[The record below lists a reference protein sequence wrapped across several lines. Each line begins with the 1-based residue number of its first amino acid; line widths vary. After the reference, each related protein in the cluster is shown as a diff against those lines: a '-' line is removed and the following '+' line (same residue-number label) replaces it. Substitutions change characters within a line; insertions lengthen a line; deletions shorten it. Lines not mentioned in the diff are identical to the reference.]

1 MEGSRTSALSGLWR
15 EDRAIG
21 ALRRF
26 PRQERCKR
34 VRPDEKE
41 CYVISLLVSFLRFL
55 GRYGAI
61 VGRVGF
67 LEVEVSRAA
76 CNVVRDNRQKSNEE
90 GFYGSFGGGGFV
102 LSHFRGAP
110 LAVLGF
116 YTMPRG

>member
-1 MEGSRTSALSGLWR
+1 MG
-15 EDRAIG
+15 DRAIG

-41 CYVISLLVSFLRFL
+41 CYVMSLSVSFFRFL

-61 VGRVGF
+61 VDWIGF
-67 LEVEVSRAA
+67 LVVEMSRAA
-76 CNVVRDNRQKSNEE
+76 CNLVSYNRQKGNEK
-90 GFYGSFGGGGFV
+90 GFDDSFGGSRLA

>member
-1 MEGSRTSALSGLWR
+1 MG
-15 EDRAIG
+15 DRAIG

-41 CYVISLLVSFLRFL
+41 RYVMSLSVSFLRFL

-61 VGRVGF
+61 VDWIGF
-67 LEVEVSRAA
+67 LVVEMSRAA
-76 CNVVRDNRQKSNEE
+76 CYVVGDYRQKGNEK
-90 GFYGSFGGGGFV
+90 GFYDSFGGGGFA

-110 LAVLGF
+110 LAVTGF
-116 YTMPRG
+116 